1 MIDAV
6 TQWFLGLGA
15 KYGVNPLVFGAI
27 YVGAIPLFLAS
38 IAWLVRNARR
48 HRPLAPPA
56 ITAGFFFV
64 SAYLYLIVVGHDV
77 PAWAYVALAVLVT
90 ASGVSAVRSVRR
102 KIGDAGAH
110 GSDADADEY
119 DVVVIGGGSAGLTAA
134 GMSAQLG
141 AKTLLVEKDKLG
153 GDCTWTGCIPSKAL
167 LKAAKV
173 REHARS
179 AARYGLDPAELRVDL
194 AKVLGR
200 VHAIQK
206 RVYEEADRPEIIATF
221 GVEVRTGEARFTGP
235 HAIEL
240 ATRDGKPPMRVRFR
254 RAVIAS
260 GSAPVVPAIDGLEA
274 VAFLTNETIF
284 RLKVLPAHLVVLGG
298 GPIGVEMAQAFRR
311 LGSRVTVL
319 QRDEAILPKDDRELT
334 ALLRM
339 RLESEGVRVMCGV
352 KVTHVERGAG
362 AREERLGDGA
372 GVTAAAVRV
381 AIEHEGAPST
391 LDADAIL
398 VATGRAARIASLGLD
413 AAGVRT
419 HEHGITIDARCRTS
433 QRHIYACGDVTG
445 ELQFT
450 HMAEHMAKVAISNA
464 IIGLPSKI
472 DRAGVPWVTFTDPE
486 LAHVGARRADLD
498 RTKTKYRVY
507 RFPFTKI
514 DRAVAESATD
524 GWVHVLTT
532 PHTGR
537 ILGASILGEGA
548 GEMIAELALA
558 RKYGIPLRKIA
569 DTIHAYP
576 TLALGNRR
584 VADQWYVQSASP
596 LFVRI
601 LRVLHGL
608 HGKVPPPPDR
618 DRIV

>member
-1 MIDAV
+1 MIDTV
-6 TQWFLGLGA
+6 TKWLVGLGA
-15 KYGVNPLVFGAI
+15 TPRGD
-27 YVGAIPLFLAS
+27 
-38 IAWLVRNARR
+38 
-48 HRPLAPPA
+48 
-56 ITAGFFFV
+56 
-64 SAYLYLIVVGHDV
+64 VGHVV
-77 PAWAYVALAVLVT
+77 PGWVYVAVALLV
-90 ASGVSAVRSVRR
+90 SVSAVAAVRGVRR
-102 KIGDAGAH
+102 KIIGEGREGGA
-110 GSDADADEY
+110 ADAEEY
-119 DVVVIGGGSAGLTAA
+119 DLVVIGGGAAGLTAA

-141 AKTLLVEKDKLG
+141 ARTLLVEKDRLG

-173 REHARS
+173 RELARS
-179 AARYGLDPAELRVDL
+179 AARYGLEPAHLRVDL

-200 VHAIQK
+200 VHAIQE
-206 RVYEEADRPEIIATF
+206 RVYEEADRPEVIAAF

-240 ATRDGKPPMRVRFR
+240 ATRDGKPPAGVRFR

-260 GSAPVVPAIDGLEA
+260 GSAPAVPAIDGLDT
-274 VAFLTNETIF
+274 VPFLTSESLF
-284 RLKVLPAHLVVLGG
+284 RLEQLPAHLVVLGG

-311 LGSRVTVL
+311 LGSSVTVL
-319 QRDEAILPKDDRELT
+319 ERGASILPKDERELA
-334 ALLRM
+334 ALLRA

-352 KVTHVERGAG
+352 EVIRVERVDDV
-362 AREERLGDGA
+362 REERVGEGA
-372 GVTAAAVRV
+372 AVTAAGVRV
-381 AIEHEGAPST
+381 AIEHDGASSI
-391 LDADAIL
+391 LEADAIL
-398 VATGRAARIASLGLD
+398 VATGRAARLASLGLD

-419 HEHGITIDARCRTS
+419 HESGIRIDARCRTS

-445 ELQFT
+445 ALQFT

-464 IIGLPSKI
+464 ILGLPSKI

-486 LAHVGARRADLD
+486 LAHVGARRVDLD
-498 RTKTKYRVY
+498 RAGTKYRVY

-537 ILGASILGEGA
+537 ILGATILGDGA

-558 RKYGIPLRKIA
+558 RKYGIPLRKIS

-584 VADQWYVQSASP
+584 VADQWYVQNASP
-596 LFVRI
+596 LFVRVLRI
-601 LRVLHGL
+601 LRGL
-608 HGKVPPPPDR
+608 RGKVPSPPDR
-618 DRIV
+618 NRIV